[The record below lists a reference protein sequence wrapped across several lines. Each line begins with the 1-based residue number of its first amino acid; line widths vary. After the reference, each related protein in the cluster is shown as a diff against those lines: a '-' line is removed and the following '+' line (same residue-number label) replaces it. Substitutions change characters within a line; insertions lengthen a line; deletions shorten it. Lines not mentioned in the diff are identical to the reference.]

1 MSGAVKRSYDDQTES
16 DGQYTKHQKVD
27 NRTRIKFLVPVYTA
41 GAIIG
46 AKGAEINKLKS
57 ETNTQVHLSEAQ
69 EFFPGTRERIVVVTG
84 MEDSVVEVYSR
95 ISNTL
100 RTEEIPKKESERGD
114 RAEKRRKTMKCLV
127 PASIAGKI
135 VGKKGETVQKLQN
148 EHSVKID
155 VTPSAKAIP
164 GLDERGVDITGE
176 ADAVYSAGQAV
187 IHMLTEEPD
196 SRMSSSLVYSTFS
209 APGFQ
214 QGGGGGYQQGGGG
227 GGYQQGGG
235 GGYQQGGGGGY
246 GQGGYGGGT
255 GGYSQTAY
263 GGAGG
268 YGGYSQGG
276 YGAQAA
282 AGGYGAQ
289 AAGGYGSGYGQTGYG
304 GGYDSSGYNAASRG
318 RGGRGGARGRS

>member
-1 MSGAVKRSYDDQTES
+1 MSGAVKRSFDDQADPDS
-16 DGQYTKHQKVD
+16 QDAKHQKVD

-46 AKGAEINKLKS
+46 AKGAEISKLKS

-84 MEDSVVEVYSR
+84 MEENVLEVFNR
-95 ISNTL
+95 ISGTL
-100 RTEEIPKKESERGD
+100 RSEEIPFKETDRGD

-176 ADAVYSAGQAV
+176 AENVFEAGKEV
-187 IHMLTEEPD
+187 VRMLNEEPD
-196 SRMSSSLVYSTFS
+196 KRMSSSLIYSSFTS
-209 APGFQ
+209 PGYQ
-214 QGGGGGYQQGGGG
+214 QGYGSGGYGGYQQ
-227 GGYQQGGG
+227 Q
-235 GGYQQGGGGGY
+235 
-246 GQGGYGGGT
+246 
-255 GGYSQTAY
+255 
-263 GGAGG
+263 AGG
-268 YGGYSQGG
+268 YGGS
-276 YGAQAA
+276 YG
-282 AGGYGAQ
+282 
-289 AAGGYGSGYGQTGYG
+289 GYG
-304 GGYDSSGYNAASRG
+304 GGYDSGYGQQQNSYGGYDNSGSRG
-318 RGGRGGARGRS
+318 RGASRGGARGRS

>member
-1 MSGAVKRSYDDQTES
+1 MSGAVKRSFEDQT
-16 DGQYTKHQKVD
+16 DPDNQNAKHQKVD

-84 MEDSVVEVYSR
+84 MEENVLEVFKR

-100 RTEEIPKKESERGD
+100 RSEEIPFKETDRGD

-176 ADAVYSAGQAV
+176 ADNVFEAGKEV
-187 IHMLTEEPD
+187 VKMLNEEPD
-196 SRMSSSLVYSTFS
+196 KRMSSSLIYSSFNQ
-209 APGFQ
+209 PGFQ
-214 QGGGGGYQQGGGG
+214 QGGYNQGGGYNMQGGGYGAGGYGAGGYGGSYQQGYGSGGYGGYQQ
-227 GGYQQGGG
+227 
-235 GGYQQGGGGGY
+235 
-246 GQGGYGGGT
+246 QGGYGGG
-255 GGYSQTAY
+255 Y
-263 GGAGG
+263 G
-268 YGGYSQGG
+268 
-276 YGAQAA
+276 
-282 AGGYGAQ
+282 
-289 AAGGYGSGYGQTGYG
+289 GYG
-304 GGYDSSGYNAASRG
+304 GGYDSGYGQQNSYGGYDSNASRG
-318 RGGRGGARGRS
+318 RGGGRGGGRGRS

>member
-1 MSGAVKRSYDDQTES
+1 MSGAVKRSYDDQADP
-16 DGQYTKHQKVD
+16 DGQNAKHQKVD

-46 AKGAEINKLKS
+46 AKGAEISKLKS

-84 MEDSVVEVYSR
+84 MEENVLEVFKR

-100 RTEEIPKKESERGD
+100 RTEEIPSKETDRGD

-176 ADAVYSAGQAV
+176 ADNVLEAGKEV
-187 IHMLTEEPD
+187 VRMLNEEPD
-196 SRMSSSLVYSTFS
+196 KRMSSSLVYSS
-209 APGFQ
+209 YCSPGYQ
-214 QGGGGGYQQGGGG
+214 QGGYQQSGGYNMQSAGYGAGGYGAGSYGGGYQQGYGGG
-227 GGYQQGGG
+227 YGGYQQGG
-235 GGYQQGGGGGY
+235 Y
-246 GQGGYGGGT
+246 
-255 GGYSQTAY
+255 
-263 GGAGG
+263 
-268 YGGYSQGG
+268 
-276 YGAQAA
+276 
-282 AGGYGAQ
+282 
-289 AAGGYGSGYGQTGYG
+289 GGYGSYG
-304 GGYDSSGYNAASRG
+304 GGYDSGYGQQNSYGGYDSSASRG
-318 RGGRGGARGRS
+318 RGASRGGPRGRS

>member
-1 MSGAVKRSYDDQTES
+1 MSGAVKRSFEDQA
-16 DGQYTKHQKVD
+16 DPDNQNAKHQKVD

-84 MEDSVVEVYSR
+84 MEENVLEVFKR

-100 RTEEIPKKESERGD
+100 RSEEIPFKETDRGD

-176 ADAVYSAGQAV
+176 AENVFEAGKEV
-187 IHMLTEEPD
+187 VKMLNEEPD
-196 SRMSSSLVYSTFS
+196 KRMSSSLIYSSFNQ
-209 APGFQ
+209 PGFQ
-214 QGGGGGYQQGGGG
+214 QGGYNQGGGYNMQGGGYGAGGYGAGGYGGSYQQGYGSGGYGGYQQ
-227 GGYQQGGG
+227 
-235 GGYQQGGGGGY
+235 
-246 GQGGYGGGT
+246 QGGYGGG
-255 GGYSQTAY
+255 Y
-263 GGAGG
+263 G
-268 YGGYSQGG
+268 
-276 YGAQAA
+276 
-282 AGGYGAQ
+282 
-289 AAGGYGSGYGQTGYG
+289 GYG
-304 GGYDSSGYNAASRG
+304 GGYDSGYGQQNSYGGYDSNASRG
-318 RGGRGGARGRS
+318 RGGGRGGGRGRS

>member
-1 MSGAVKRSYDDQTES
+1 MSGAVKRSFDDQTEA
-16 DGQYTKHQKVD
+16 DNQNAKHQKVD

-46 AKGAEINKLKS
+46 AKGAEISKLKS

-84 MEDSVVEVYSR
+84 MEENVLEVFKR

-100 RTEEIPKKESERGD
+100 RTEEIPFKETDRGD
-114 RAEKRRKTMKCLV
+114 RADKRRKTMKCLV

-176 ADAVYSAGQAV
+176 PDNVFEAGREV
-187 IHMLTEEPD
+187 LRMLNEEPEK
-196 SRMSSSLVYSTFS
+196 RMSSSLIYSSYS
-209 APGFQ
+209 APGYQ
-214 QGGGGGYQQGGGG
+214 SGGYNQGGGGYNMQHGGGGGYGGYGAGGYGGGYQQG
-227 GGYQQGGG
+227 Y
-235 GGYQQGGGGGY
+235 
-246 GQGGYGGGT
+246 
-255 GGYSQTAY
+255 
-263 GGAGG
+263 GG
-268 YGGYSQGG
+268 YGGYPQGG
-276 YGAQAA
+276 YGA
-282 AGGYGAQ
+282 GYG
-289 AAGGYGSGYGQTGYG
+289 GYG
-304 GGYDSSGYNAASRG
+304 GGYDGGYGQNSYSGYDN
-318 RGGRGGARGRS
+318 GGARGRGGSRGSARGRS

>member
-1 MSGAVKRSYDDQTES
+1 MSGAVKRSYDDQTEG

-27 NRTRIKFLVPVYTA
+27 NRTRVKFLVPVYTA

-84 MEDSVVEVYSR
+84 MEDNVLEVFSR

-135 VGKKGETVQKLQN
+135 VGKKGETVTKLQN

-164 GLDERGVDITGE
+164 GLDERGVDITGD
-176 ADAVYSAGQAV
+176 ADNVYSAGQAV
-187 IHMLTEEPD
+187 IHMLNEEPD
-196 SRMSSSLVYSTFS
+196 TRMSSSLIYSTFS

-214 QGGGGGYQQGGGG
+214 QGGGGGYQHGGGG
-227 GGYQQGGG
+227 GGYMQG
-235 GGYQQGGGGGY
+235 GGGGGY
-246 GQGGYGGGT
+246 GQGGYGAGT
-255 GGYSQTAY
+255 GGYNQAAY
-263 GGAGG
+263 GGGAG
-268 YGGYSQGG
+268 YGGYSQS
-276 YGAQAA
+276 
-282 AGGYGAQ
+282 GYGAQ
-289 AAGGYGSGYGQTGYG
+289 AAGGYGAQGAATGGYGSAYGQTGYSGG
-304 GGYDSSGYNAASRG
+304 GGYDNSGYNAAGRG
-318 RGGRGGARGRS
+318 RGGRGASRGRN

>member
-1 MSGAVKRSYDDQTES
+1 MSGAVKRSYDDQADTDS
-16 DGQYTKHQKVD
+16 QNAKHQKVD

-46 AKGAEINKLKS
+46 AKGAEISKLKS
-57 ETNTQVHLSEAQ
+57 ETQTQVHLSEAQ

-84 MEDSVVEVYSR
+84 MEENVLDVFKR

-100 RTEEIPKKESERGD
+100 RTEEIPFKESDRGD

-176 ADAVYSAGQAV
+176 ADNVFEAGKEVVQ
-187 IHMLTEEPD
+187 MLNEEPD
-196 SRMSSSLVYSTFS
+196 KRMSSSLIYSAFTQ
-209 APGFQ
+209 PG
-214 QGGGGGYQQGGGG
+214 YNQGGGG
-227 GGYQQGGG
+227 GGYNMQGGGYGAGG
-235 GGYQQGGGGGY
+235 GGYGGAGGYQQGYQQGYGGGGGGGGY
-246 GQGGYGGGT
+246 GGYPQQGGYGGG
-255 GGYSQTAY
+255 
-263 GGAGG
+263 G
-268 YGGYSQGG
+268 YG
-276 YGAQAA
+276 
-282 AGGYGAQ
+282 
-289 AAGGYGSGYGQTGYG
+289 GYG
-304 GGYDSSGYNAASRG
+304 GGYDGGYGQQNNYGGGGYDNSASRG
-318 RGGRGGARGRS
+318 RGRGGAGGGARGRS

>member
-1 MSGAVKRSYDDQTES
+1 MSGAVKRSYDDQADPDS
-16 DGQYTKHQKVD
+16 QNAKHQKVD

-46 AKGAEINKLKS
+46 AKGAEISKLKS

-84 MEDSVVEVYSR
+84 MEENVLEVFKR

-100 RTEEIPKKESERGD
+100 RTEEIPQKETDRGD

-176 ADAVYSAGQAV
+176 ADNVYDAGKEV
-187 IHMLTEEPD
+187 LRMLNEEPD
-196 SRMSSSLVYSTFS
+196 KRMSSSLVYSS
-209 APGFQ
+209 YCSPGYQ
-214 QGGGGGYQQGGGG
+214 QGGYQQGGHG
-227 GGYQQGGG
+227 GGG
-235 GGYQQGGGGGY
+235 GGYNNMQQNSG
-246 GQGGYGGGT
+246 
-255 GGYSQTAY
+255 Y

-268 YGGYSQGG
+268 YGGGGYGGGYQQQGYGGGGYGGYQQGG
-276 YGAQAA
+276 YGGY
-282 AGGYGAQ
+282 GGYG
-289 AAGGYGSGYGQTGYG
+289 GGGYG
-304 GGYDSSGYNAASRG
+304 GGYDTGYGQQNSYGGFDSSGSRGGRGAGRGASRG
-318 RGGRGGARGRS
+318 RS

>member
-1 MSGAVKRSYDDQTES
+1 MKRSYDDQTEA
-16 DGQYTKHQKVD
+16 DNQNAKHQKVD

-46 AKGAEINKLKS
+46 AKGAEISKLKS

-84 MEDSVVEVYSR
+84 MEENVLEVFKR

-100 RTEEIPKKESERGD
+100 RTEEIPFKETDRGD
-114 RAEKRRKTMKCLV
+114 RADKRRKTMKCLV

-176 ADAVYSAGQAV
+176 PDNVFEAGKEV
-187 IHMLTEEPD
+187 LRMLNEEPEK
-196 SRMSSSLVYSTFS
+196 RMSSSLIYSSYT
-209 APGFQ
+209 APGYQ
-214 QGGGGGYQQGGGG
+214 SGGYNQGGGGYNMHHGGGHGGYGGYGGGYQQG
-227 GGYQQGGG
+227 Y
-235 GGYQQGGGGGY
+235 GGGGY
-246 GQGGYGGGT
+246 GGYPQGGYGGG
-255 GGYSQTAY
+255 Y
-263 GGAGG
+263 G
-268 YGGYSQGG
+268 
-276 YGAQAA
+276 
-282 AGGYGAQ
+282 
-289 AAGGYGSGYGQTGYG
+289 GYG
-304 GGYDSSGYNAASRG
+304 GGYDGGYGQNSY
-318 RGGRGGARGRS
+318 GGYDNGGARGRGGSRGSARGRS

>member
-1 MSGAVKRSYDDQTES
+1 MSGAVKRSFDDQTEA
-16 DGQYTKHQKVD
+16 DNQNAKHQKVD

-46 AKGAEINKLKS
+46 AKGAEISKLKS

-84 MEDSVVEVYSR
+84 MEGNVLEVFKR

-100 RTEEIPKKESERGD
+100 RTEEIPFKETDRGD
-114 RAEKRRKTMKCLV
+114 RADKRRKTMKCLV

-176 ADAVYSAGQAV
+176 ADNVFEAGREV
-187 IHMLTEEPD
+187 LRMLNEEPEK
-196 SRMSSSLVYSTFS
+196 RMSSSLIYSSYS
-209 APGFQ
+209 APGYQ
-214 QGGGGGYQQGGGG
+214 SGGYNQGGGGYKMQHGGGGGYGGYGAGGYGGGYQQG
-227 GGYQQGGG
+227 Y
-235 GGYQQGGGGGY
+235 
-246 GQGGYGGGT
+246 
-255 GGYSQTAY
+255 
-263 GGAGG
+263 GG
-268 YGGYSQGG
+268 YGGYPQGG
-276 YGAQAA
+276 YGA
-282 AGGYGAQ
+282 GYG
-289 AAGGYGSGYGQTGYG
+289 GYG
-304 GGYDSSGYNAASRG
+304 GGYDGGYGQNSY
-318 RGGRGGARGRS
+318 GGYDNGGARGRGGSRGSARGRS